1 MSAHEKYTHWYNS
14 VTLATCCE
22 VARLSLSDTHP
33 EDRQQPTKHLGVLGG
48 VGKKYDQIYSCKD
61 SALLHLR

>member
-1 MSAHEKYTHWYNS
+1 MSVHEKYTHWYNS

-33 EDRQQPTKHLGVLGG
+33 EDRQQPPKHFGVFGG
-48 VGKKYDQIYSCKD
+48 VGKNMTKYTAARIQLSCI
-61 SALLHLR
+61 